1 MRFDGLVKR
10 GLEGLSIVILQAFSP
25 CRYIVKA
32 ICRQIDKPHSL
43 HSLHITQTKVCQG
56 LKYAAVY
63 KGYPNTPIDIQTIS
77 PGYKRFEGLADMKVW
92 QYMRK

>member
-1 MRFDGLVKR
+1 MIKR
-10 GLEGLSIVILQAFSP
+10 GFEGLSIVILQAFSP
-25 CRYIVKA
+25 YQQIVKP

-43 HSLHITQTKVCQG
+43 HSLHITHMKVCQG

-63 KGYPNTPIDIQTIS
+63 KGYPNTPSNKQTIS
-77 PGYKRFEGLADMKVW
+77 SGYKGLSDMKVW